1 MSPPAGGESDDDDL
15 PFLRGPL
22 PERFRRLHV
31 LLEPGVPRTYVAAEW
46 RDALVVVEQGRLDL
60 ECHLGGVRT
69 FPEGAVLHLDGL
81 ALRAL
86 RCDGP
91 DPTVLTAVLRRNTVE
106 PRIVDLPD
114 RPYLGV
120 RAVCTATTMNVVA
133 DRLPGIIGHVLG
145 RGGALAGAP
154 FIRYHRVGPGDEYDA
169 EAGVPVDDPGPATD
183 GPATHD
189 PATDDI
195 VTEGPAHDIT
205 AGTLPAG
212 RYAVT
217 RHTGHLDGLPA
228 ATDAL
233 LAWAGDRDLAWD
245 RTDTPHGERWGARVE
260 HFLTNPA
267 EEPDPSRYVTE
278 LSFRLA
284 DA

>member
-1 MSPPAGGESDDDDL
+1 MSAPAGGESDDGL

-46 RDALVVVEQGRLDL
+46 RDTLVVVEQGRLDL
-60 ECHLGGVRT
+60 ECHLGGVRS

-86 RCDGP
+86 RCEGP
-91 DPTVLTAVLRRNTVE
+91 DPTVLTAVLRRNTVD
-106 PRIVDLPD
+106 PRIVELPD

-169 EAGVPVDDPGPATD
+169 EAGVPVDDPGL
-183 GPATHD
+183 
-189 PATDDI
+189 ATDDDD
-195 VTEGPAHDIT
+195 TDDIA

-212 RYAVT
+212 RYAVA
-217 RHTGHLDGLPA
+217 RYTGHFDGLVA

-233 LAWAGDRDLAWD
+233 LSWADARDLAWD
-245 RTDTPHGERWGARVE
+245 RTDTPDGERWGARAE
-260 HFLTNPA
+260 HFLTNPS

-284 DA
+284 DDT